1 MASSETSLCG
11 DVTTATM
18 TTNDTVQYTPPTL
31 PAGGVGSHE
40 TCRGKGALAVAATLL
55 LPGLGQIL
63 AGERSRGL
71 RWLLAYLAL
80 SLVIL
85 ATFVVHQLVPVLIVA
100 VPLQILLQLAC
111 VIDAYRAGRRSQRRM
126 LGSPGRRYLVAVVLV
141 LATVFANPMFAVAL
155 PAQRFLA
162 ETFVTPAASM
172 SPTLEPTDRF
182 IVHKRL
188 EPRRWDVVAFLA
200 PDEGEGRIKF
210 VKRLVG
216 LPGEQV
222 EIIDN
227 TIHIN
232 GKPTATPP
240 GLGPYEG
247 RLHPGASGGR
257 NGCEGRPIKLDA
269 DEYYLLGDN
278 SPISGDSR
286 YWKTGSPGHQPGTI
300 GRGDIIGRATWIYW
314 PPSRWRSLEPIRQ

>member
-1 MASSETSLCG
+1 
-11 DVTTATM
+11 
-18 TTNDTVQYTPPTL
+18 
-31 PAGGVGSHE
+31 
-40 TCRGKGALAVAATLL
+40 
-55 LPGLGQIL
+55 
-63 AGERSRGL
+63 
-71 RWLLAYLAL
+71 
-80 SLVIL
+80 
-85 ATFVVHQLVPVLIVA
+85 
-100 VPLQILLQLAC
+100 
-111 VIDAYRAGRRSQRRM
+111 M
-126 LGSPGRRYLVAVVLV
+126 LGTPGRRYLVAAALV
-141 LATVFANPMFAVAL
+141 LAALFANPMFAVAL
-155 PAQRFLA
+155 PAQRYLA

-172 SPTLEPTDRF
+172 SPTLAAGDRF

-188 EPRRWDVVAFLA
+188 EPRRWDVITFLA
-200 PDEGEGRIKF
+200 PDEGYGREKY

-232 GKPTATPP
+232 GKALVTPP

-247 RLHPGASGGR
+247 TLPPYASGAR
-257 NGCEGRPIKLDA
+257 NGCEGRPIRLGA
-269 DEYYLLGDN
+269 DEYYVLGDN

-314 PPSRWRSLEPIRQ
+314 PPSRWRSLEPMR

>member
-1 MASSETSLCG
+1 
-11 DVTTATM
+11 M
-18 TTNDTVQYTPPTL
+18 TTTDTLHYAPPAL
-31 PAGGVGSHE
+31 PTGGAGASL
-40 TCRGKGALAVAATLL
+40 RGKGALAVAATLL

-63 AGERSRGL
+63 AGERRRGV
-71 RWLLAYLAL
+71 RWIAAYVTLTI
-80 SLVIL
+80 VTL
-85 ATFVVHQLVPVLIVA
+85 ATFVTHQLVPVLIVT

-111 VIDAYRAGRRSQRRM
+111 VIDAYRVGRRSTRKM
-126 LGSPGRRYLVAVVLV
+126 LGGPARRYFVAVLLI
-141 LATVFANPMFAVAL
+141 LATMFANPMFALAL

-172 SPTLEPTDRF
+172 SPTLEPNDRF

-232 GKPTATPP
+232 GKPVTPPP

-247 RLHPGASGGR
+247 RLHPGASGAR
-257 NGCEGRPIKLDA
+257 NGCEGRPIQLGR

-314 PPSRWRSLEPIRQ
+314 PPSRWRSLEPINQ